1 MLVRNF
7 PIDIH
12 KMKEERAIFLSK
24 VQATRKKCNEELIE
38 LQEKHSKN
46 CRDVSYDENYLVY
59 ITEKYAN
66 RKHEILNLISNLET
80 YEKRVNCVYNYYI
93 NLYRGN
99 YLEKEMYEKTLI
111 NLLYKELNN
120 HMSYNINRRRSEKLI
135 SQKAENYCIKN
146 PKSLKINEIKKDIIS
161 GDRKEFLD
169 EEKVKIE
176 KILKMYN
183 DKFEK
188 GIIDIN
194 DVTYKE
200 LFEFSPIKIVNNILR
215 YKNETINI
223 NKDDTRVLQ
232 TA

>member
-99 YLEKEMYEKTLI
+99 YIEKEMYEKTLI
-111 NLLYKELNN
+111 NLL
-120 HMSYNINRRRSEKLI
+120 
-135 SQKAENYCIKN
+135 
-146 PKSLKINEIKKDIIS
+146 
-161 GDRKEFLD
+161 
-169 EEKVKIE
+169 
-176 KILKMYN
+176 
-183 DKFEK
+183 
-188 GIIDIN
+188 
-194 DVTYKE
+194 YKE

-223 NKDDTRVLQ
+223 KKDDTRVLQ